1 MENKDLKILAV
12 DDIYDNLITIKALIL
27 ETFPYAQ
34 VVFALS
40 GSEALQLA
48 ERMEPDIILLD
59 VVMPDMDGFEVCKA
73 LKADENLSDIPV
85 VFITALKGDKESRI
99 RALEVGAEAFLAKP
113 VDESEL
119 VAQIRAMSKIR
130 HANLSRKNEQEQLNA
145 QISEKTMQLELN
157 NVATLNLLEDLQKE
171 IDARRKTE
179 AELLKS
185 EAKLRRAELASK
197 SGNWEYDPDNHMFY
211 FSEGAAFV
219 LGFTDSEV
227 PYESFFDLL
236 LPEFRSELSLGL
248 KGLILKGV
256 PFNTEIKLIP
266 KGYSEAIDLRIFAV
280 SEKNEKIIFGVLRNI
295 TEQKKTTEKLI
306 ESENLYR
313 AIIDASPD
321 NILIAD
327 KKGNIQMV
335 SPQVIQ
341 TMGYD
346 DESEIVG
353 RNFLDIVSKE
363 EIPRILNDLKNVDSE
378 NDNSSILEYKCV
390 RKDGKVID
398 IEAKGGLIYDINNE
412 KSRIVIVAR
421 DISDRKKVEEK
432 IIRSEA
438 EYRSVWENSVNAL
451 RLTDENGVIV
461 RANKSFCKLFEIS
474 EDDVVGKLMSD
485 LYFKTNESDE
495 LEKYKYKFAN
505 KILDRN
511 SEKEI
516 VLWNSIKKW
525 VEIDK
530 TFLELSSSEKLL
542 LTVFNEITT
551 RKKAQ
556 DELHAALERNRALLY
571 ANPDQMFLFSS
582 DYKIIDYKAE
592 GELYSKPNEFLHQT
606 IDKILPEKIAAE
618 TKVNI
623 DTVLRNR
630 TILHHNYDLEID
642 GVVQSFEA
650 RYVPCENDV
659 LTIVRDVTASVK
671 TQRALAESEAKY
683 RDLMDNSPEGI
694 TIYVDGKIAY
704 INREAMNVMRA
715 KDKSELIGR
724 TLFEFIHPDNVALI
738 MERMQF
744 VALTPLNVAL
754 PSVEEKYLRLDGTEV
769 YVEIKV
775 MPIIFD
781 GKPAVQ
787 ISGHDITEKKKAR
800 EELEKNR
807 KELKTI
813 YDNAP
818 VMMCVVN
825 EKAEI
830 LFSNTALNTFIDN
843 PAKLTEGITTC
854 GNVFG
859 CIHSLE
865 KPEGCGFGKNCNNCV
880 LRHAL
885 VDTFK
890 SGEEHKDIDYQTYV
904 LREGVGK
911 YVSLLASTS
920 IIQSEGE
927 KRLLLCMVDITA
939 RKEAEIAL
947 NKSEMLLRTFI
958 ENIPFGVWARD
969 MNNVAIIQNAKLTES
984 FGSLL
989 GTDVNDS
996 SEVEK
1001 STVLKW
1007 AETNKRAFAGE
1018 IINEEVEYVV
1028 HGVPVPFQNIVFPIR
1043 SDEEIFGIAGIN
1055 INISDRIKAQKEL
1068 LDYQQRLKDF
1078 AAHLQTVR
1086 EEERINLAREI
1097 HDDLGQIL
1105 VAIKFDL
1112 GMLGAKSKKY
1122 IREDAVEEFTK
1133 QFKRMEGYV
1142 NNTIKSARRIMTDLR
1157 PELLDMVGL
1166 VEAFNEHIK
1175 AFNERQPIKCEFINK
1190 TTTVSLSPEK
1200 AVALFRILQESLNNA
1215 SKYSEATSITVELGC
1230 SEKNT
1235 YLEIIDNGIG
1245 FDLAL
1250 KKRSDSYG
1258 LTGMKERAYL
1268 LEGSVDI
1275 WSEPGKGVKI
1285 RVDVPEK

>member
-1 MENKDLKILAV
+1 MENNELRILAV

-27 ETFPYAQ
+27 EAFPYSQ
-34 VVFALS
+34 VLFALS
-40 GSEALQLA
+40 GNEALSLA
-48 ERMEPDIILLD
+48 ERMSPDIILLD
-59 VVMPDMDGFEVCKA
+59 VVMPDMDGFDVCKA
-73 LKADENLSDIPV
+73 LKADKKLSDIPV

-99 RALEVGAEAFLAKP
+99 KALEVGAEAFLAKP
-113 VDESEL
+113 IDESEL

-130 HANLSRKNEQEQLNA
+130 QSNLSRRNEQEQLNA

-157 NVATLNLLEDLQKE
+157 NVATLNLLEDLQNE

-197 SGNWEYDPDNHMFY
+197 SGNWEYDPDEKMFY

-227 PYESFFDLL
+227 SYDSFFDLL
-236 LPEFRSELSLGL
+236 LPEFRLELDAGL
-248 KGLILKGV
+248 KNLIIKGV
-256 PFNTEIKLIP
+256 PFNIEVKLTP
-266 KGYSEAIDLRIFAV
+266 VGNSSTIDLRIFAV
-280 SEKNEKIIFGVLRNI
+280 SEKNEKIIFGVMRNI

-306 ESENLYR
+306 ESEQKYKSIFEHSPVG
-313 AIIDASPD
+313 IIYYNNKGIILDCND
-321 NILIAD
+321 NF
-327 KKGNIQMV
+327 V
-335 SPQVIQ
+335 
-341 TMGYD
+341 
-346 DESEIVG
+346 EIIG
-353 RNFLDIVSKE
+353 SN
-363 EIPRILNDLKNVDSE
+363 KNVLVGLDTMKLPNAELVESISQSLNGTNSVYEGEYDSVTAAKT
-378 NDNSSILEYKCV
+378 IYVRGTFTPVQLE
-390 RKDGKVID
+390 
-398 IEAKGGLIYDINNE
+398 NNE
-412 KSRIVIVAR
+412 VSGGVGIIW
-421 DISDRKKVEEK
+421 DLTERKRVEEK

-461 RANKSFCKLFEIS
+461 RANKSFCKLFEVS
-474 EDDVVGKLMSD
+474 EDEVVGKSMSD
-485 LYFKTNESDE
+485 LYQKTNESNE

-505 KILDRN
+505 RILDRN
-511 SEKEI
+511 KEKEI
-516 VLWNSIKKW
+516 ILWNLTKKW

-530 TFLELSSSEKLL
+530 TFLEVSDSEMLL

-571 ANPDQMFLFSS
+571 ANPDLMFLFSS

-592 GELYSKPNEFLHQT
+592 GELYTKPHDFLNQT
-606 IDKILPEKIAAE
+606 IDKILPEKIALE
-618 TKVNI
+618 TKENI
-623 DTVLRNR
+623 DTVLKNR
-630 TILHHNYDLEID
+630 TILHHNYDLEMD

-671 TQRALAESEAKY
+671 IQRALAESEAKY

-724 TLFEFIHPDNVALI
+724 TLFEFIHPDNAALI
-738 MERMQF
+738 IERMKF

-754 PSVEEKYLRLDGTEV
+754 PAVEEKYIRLDGTEV

-781 GKPAVQ
+781 GMPAVQ
-787 ISGHDITEKKKAR
+787 ISGHDISEKKKAR

-807 KELKTI
+807 RELKTI

-825 EKAEI
+825 EKSEI
-830 LFSNTALNTFIDN
+830 LFSNTALNTFIDD
-843 PAKLTEGITTC
+843 PSKLTEGLATC
-854 GNVFG
+854 GSVFG
-859 CIHSLE
+859 CIHSLD
-865 KPEGCGFGKNCNNCV
+865 KPNGCGYGKNCNNCV

-904 LREGVGK
+904 VRNGVEK

-969 MNNVAIIQNAKLTES
+969 MNNVAIIQNAKLTEN
-984 FGSLL
+984 FGSIL
-989 GTDVNDS
+989 GIDLIDY
-996 SEVEK
+996 SEIDE
-1001 STVLKW
+1001 STSLKW
-1007 AETNKRAFAGE
+1007 NETNKRAFQGE
-1018 IINEEVEYVV
+1018 IINEEVEYMV
-1028 HGVPVPFQNIVFPIR
+1028 HGETVPFQNIVFPIW
-1043 SDEEIFGIAGIN
+1043 SNNQIFGIAGIN
-1055 INISDRIKAQKEL
+1055 IDISERIKAQKEL
-1068 LDYQQRLKDF
+1068 LDYQKRLKDF

-1190 TTTVSLSPEK
+1190 TTSVNLSPEK

-1215 SKYSEATSITVELGC
+1215 SKYSEATLITVELGC
-1230 SEKNT
+1230 NEKNT
-1235 YLEIIDNGIG
+1235 YLEIIDNGVG

-1250 KKRSDSYG
+1250 KKRNDSYG

-1285 RVDVPEK
+1285 HVDVPEK